1 MELNNPL
8 NATYLNRN
16 RGSPNNNNNS
26 FKYKLDCQSRIDPV
40 NPETKDWLSLE
51 TQISKDSTEYTL
63 FTGLLDK
70 KKSIVV
76 KIGSDKLKKEYEIG
90 NLLDNELKL
99 PTFLGFYCLFNCLD
113 NFHELKKRTQIE
125 KNESL
130 AINAMRKNLCK
141 TEGEQIHILVMPHIK
156 LKEIGDYKWN
166 KSNNKILN
174 NVLKHIIMSLCY
186 ARYKIGFVHR
196 DLHTHNILMQN
207 TKRKLISYD
216 EFGELEVLGLLPII
230 MDYDMSTIKKDNS
243 IEHGDIYDD
252 FKKIINLVSGDSE
265 IDIVFDCARFIGL
278 IEKYRNEKKTID
290 KQTCSQIC
298 SEIDKFI
305 IKEVKSENRPLFEF
319 PKAISTSV
327 RKPL

>member
-1 MELNNPL
+1 MESNKSL
-8 NATYLNRN
+8 NATNLNRN
-16 RGSPNNNNNS
+16 RSSPNNSNDS

-40 NPETKDWLSLE
+40 NPETKDWLTLE
-51 TQISKDSTEYTL
+51 NQISKDSTEYTL
-63 FTGLLDK
+63 FSGLLEK

-90 NLLDNELKL
+90 NLLDNELNL

-113 NFHELKKRTQIE
+113 NFHELKRRTHKE
-125 KNESL
+125 KEDTI

-166 KSNNKILN
+166 KFNNNILN
-174 NVLKHIIMSLCY
+174 NVLKHVIMSLCY
-186 ARYKIGFVHR
+186 ARNKIGFVHR

-207 TKRKLISYD
+207 TKRKSISYD

-230 MDYDMSTIKKDNS
+230 MDYDMSIIKKDQP

-252 FKKIINLVSGDSE
+252 FKKIINLVSGDSD
-265 IDIVFDCARFIGL
+265 IDIVFDCARFIAL
-278 IEKYRNEKKTID
+278 IEKYRNEKKHID
-290 KQTCSQIC
+290 KITCSKIC
-298 SEIDKFI
+298 SEIDNFV
-305 IKEVKSENRPLFEF
+305 IKEVKSENRPVFEF
-319 PKAISTSV
+319 PKPISTSV
-327 RKPL
+327 RKH